1 MSHCVLD
8 CSAALAWV
16 LPGESDPATD
26 VLLETVAATGA
37 VAPALWP
44 FEVANVL
51 LMAER
56 RGRIMLAER
65 QQALAILGELPIHID
80 GQAVARA
87 WKDTL
92 AIAQTHRLTVY
103 DASYLE
109 LAIRLGLP
117 LASRDTELRAAA
129 SACGVPLPI

>member
-1 MSHCVLD
+1 VSHCVLD
-8 CSAALAWV
+8 CSAALSWV
-16 LPGESDPATD
+16 LSGESDAATD
-26 VLLETVAATGA
+26 ALLDTVAAAGA

-56 RGRIMLAER
+56 RGRIMPAER
-65 QQALAILGELPIHID
+65 HQALVLLGELHIHID

-87 WKDTL
+87 WTDTL
-92 AIAQTHRLTVY
+92 ALAQVHRLTVY

-109 LAIRLGLP
+109 LAVRLGLP
-117 LASRDTELRAAA
+117 LASRDMELRSAA
-129 SACGVPLPI
+129 SAGGVSLSI

>member
-8 CSAALAWV
+8 CSAALSWV
-16 LPGESDPATD
+16 LPGESDAATD
-26 VLLETVAATGA
+26 ALLDTVAAAGA

-56 RGRIMLAER
+56 RGRIMPAER
-65 QQALAILGELPIHID
+65 QQALVLLGELQIHID

-87 WKDTL
+87 WTDTL
-92 AIAQTHRLTVY
+92 ALAQVHRLTVY

-109 LAIRLGLP
+109 LAVRLGLP
-117 LASRDTELRAAA
+117 LASRDMELRSAA
-129 SACGVPLPI
+129 SACGVSLSI